1 MTHEFMTLTSAHLSD
16 YGCHEA
22 DDDDNGV
29 VRQILQNGQLRAQ
42 PVRQARHLAGF

>member
-1 MTHEFMTLTSAHLSD
+1 MTLTSAHLRD